1 MKIHVGQWASALALF
16 LCLGHQSVAAQ
27 YNLTGIADAQADM
40 LRVLQHSVVVAT
52 STLESYRK
60 GTLQHSVSSSSTL
73 TFNYPSY
80 RVEKYTSSMS
90 EPPPEV
96 FFRDGNTL
104 DHLYFNTQTQ
114 AAVRGKSTHLPAKAD
129 PLDGTFPWPLL
140 WVVASPHHSLSGIL
154 GGHLDVLDEQLLSA
168 AWQDF
173 QVAPGPTPYSL
184 LLRGR
189 LLEQSGISLR
199 LEATC
204 NKTNL
209 GVLQQASLWTTEIGS
224 QAREQVETENWR
236 PFDLATSVT
245 LPTKVVYSIIG
256 DKGELLFRRT
266 NSILLVRAPSQLEV
280 AGITDIPTYAKDYV
294 VFDSDLRPLRNGEFH
309 RHGKFNGP

>member
-1 MKIHVGQWASALALF
+1 
-16 LCLGHQSVAAQ
+16 
-27 YNLTGIADAQADM
+27 
-40 LRVLQHSVVVAT
+40 
-52 STLESYRK
+52 
-60 GTLQHSVSSSSTL
+60 
-73 TFNYPSY
+73 
-80 RVEKYTSSMS
+80 
-90 EPPPEV
+90 
-96 FFRDGNTL
+96 
-104 DHLYFNTQTQ
+104 
-114 AAVRGKSTHLPAKAD
+114 
-129 PLDGTFPWPLL
+129 
-140 WVVASPHHSLSGIL
+140 
-154 GGHLDVLDEQLLSA
+154 
-168 AWQDF
+168 
-173 QVAPGPTPYSL
+173 
-184 LLRGR
+184 
-189 LLEQSGISLR
+189 